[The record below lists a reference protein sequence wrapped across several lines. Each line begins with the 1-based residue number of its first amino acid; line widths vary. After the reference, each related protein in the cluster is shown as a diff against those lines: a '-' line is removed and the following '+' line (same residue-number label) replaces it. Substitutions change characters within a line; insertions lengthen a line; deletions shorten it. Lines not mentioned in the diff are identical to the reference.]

1 MTKVDAYTPRSIVV
15 RRSVLTFVGIAG
27 AAAGLCVLFLCMRSI
42 MDVGGVCASGN
53 TPFEP
58 RVQCPSGVPGLMVG
72 SIFLGLLFLGMYAI
86 SAFEINLTLL
96 AWPALFISLGFN
108 FADYG
113 INPPDG
119 FGEGASV
126 GWIVCAVIF
135 FLMGG
140 VPLVLWI
147 AAVVHGHESR
157 VKTRVESFS
166 QESIRERLRMSA
178 AGASAPPPERA
189 TSGVGASPRSLRTF
203 AIVLQLAGIAAGI
216 YFGMQLFEWVTG
228 SKVSLGFR

>member
-1 MTKVDAYTPRSIVV
+1 
-15 RRSVLTFVGIAG
+15 
-27 AAAGLCVLFLCMRSI
+27 MRSI
-42 MDVGGVCASGN
+42 MDIGGVCASGN

-72 SIFLGLLFLGMYAI
+72 SIFLGLLALGVYAV

-119 FGEGASV
+119 FGEGVSV
-126 GWIVCAVIF
+126 GWIVCAVVF

-140 VPLVLWI
+140 VPLVLGI
-147 AAVVHGHESR
+147 AAVMRGHESR
-157 VKTRVESFS
+157 VKTSN
-166 QESIRERLRMSA
+166 
-178 AGASAPPPERA
+178 
-189 TSGVGASPRSLRTF
+189 LRTY